1 MMTPVQTLA
10 HALSPWHSLYSD
22 SPAVS
27 SVVTGVHLVAMLF
40 GGGFAVAADRSTLR
54 ALRREPAE
62 RVRALHELDAIHRP
76 VLIALGALFAS
87 GVALA
92 AADVETFAKSPVF
105 ILKLAIVA
113 LLLGNGAVLQR
124 TERTLRVETGPPS
137 RESRLWRRLRTTAYL
152 SLLLWTSAVVVGT
165 VLVNA
170 A

>member
-1 MMTPVQTLA
+1 
-10 HALSPWHSLYSD
+10 
-22 SPAVS
+22 
-27 SVVTGVHLVAMLF
+27 
-40 GGGFAVAADRSTLR
+40 
-54 ALRREPAE
+54 
-62 RVRALHELDAIHRP
+62 LHELDAIHRP

-105 ILKLAIVA
+105 ILKLTIVA

-124 TERTLRVETGPPS
+124 TERTLRVETGPPA

-152 SLLLWTSAVVVGT
+152 SLVLWTSAVVVGT